1 VDEFYRILGI
11 GPGASQ
17 DDIKKAWI
25 KLCQEVHPDKGG
37 TAEAFIKVTHAY
49 KMLTDPS
56 YQFKETKKVRDLT
69 FNIRFVVSFE
79 EAFFGT
85 HSSINYN
92 RMEVSSSGEDVKTDK
107 LESVAY
113 VFKVPAGTKA
123 GTTLEFLGGGMKCGS
138 NIGNAVVTL
147 LVQNHPKFRMAGM
160 NVESVEKVPLH
171 TLLKGGHITAETM
184 WGQRKVWISPG
195 TWPGKKVMIPNCGVG
210 QGYNHILS
218 IDILYPDNA
227 SLKTDTK
234 WQDLKINWQDVEDE
248 ERRNTEELLN
258 LYARL
263 SGKPG

>member
-1 VDEFYRILGI
+1 VNEFYQILGI

-17 DDIKKAWI
+17 DEIKKAWI
-25 KLCQEVHPDKGG
+25 KRCQEVHPDKGG

-56 YQFKETKKVRDLT
+56 YQFKESKQVRDLT
-69 FNIRFVVSFE
+69 FNVRFILSFE

-85 HSSINYN
+85 TAAINYN
-92 RMEVSSSGEDVKTDK
+92 RTGVSSTGEDIKTDT

-113 VFKVPAGTKA
+113 TFKVLAGTQP
-123 GTTLEFLGGGMKCGS
+123 GTVYEFIGGGMKCG
-138 NIGNAVVTL
+138 NNTGNAHVTV

-171 TLLKGGHITAETM
+171 TLLKGGHITVETM

-195 TWPGKKVMIPNCGVG
+195 TWPGKKVMVPNCGVG
-210 QGYNHILS
+210 QGYHHVLN
-218 IDILYPDNA
+218 IDVQYPE
-227 SLKTDTK
+227 SSTLKTDDK
-234 WQDLKINWQDVEDE
+234 WQDLKINWQGVEDE
-248 ERRNTEELLN
+248 ERRNTEDLLN